1 MVKNL
6 ILSIIALA
14 ILAGCSGKKD
24 KTTEETVEA
33 VPVKVQKLEK
43 TNIAKTLDYTANLQ
57 ADKQVYYAPAATGRI
72 EKIYVEVGDRI
83 KKGQLLVEMD
93 RTQLVQA
100 EVQLKNLETEY
111 NRAVNLWNETYSE
124 CKLVDLKGKPLS
136 VEPMFDICLDIF
148 ASKCKK
154 VLDFGC
160 GTGDI
165 IFQCYE
171 FGNTGYGLGVDVSET
186 GINYATKMAKLNNYD
201 NLEFKVGNIS
211 ALDSYEDGSFDGII
225 LSNVLD
231 VMPKNIA
238 AETFSKL
245 TRLIPK
251 GGLMFVKLNPYYE
264 EGYLESFGFKPI
276 ANNLFEE
283 DGVLRYREVDTA
295 SWKQAF
301 EKYYEI
307 IRYLEFPYPWQEG
320 MNRLFLLQKK

>member
-1 MVKNL
+1 M
-6 ILSIIALA
+6 A
-14 ILAGCSGKKD
+14 
-24 KTTEETVEA
+24 
-33 VPVKVQKLEK
+33 
-43 TNIAKTLDYTANLQ
+43 
-57 ADKQVYYAPAATGRI
+57 
-72 EKIYVEVGDRI
+72 
-83 KKGQLLVEMD
+83 
-93 RTQLVQA
+93 
-100 EVQLKNLETEY
+100 
-111 NRAVNLWNETYSE
+111 
-124 CKLVDLKGKPLS
+124 
-136 VEPMFDICLDIF
+136 F
-148 ASKCKK
+148 
-154 VLDFGC
+154 
-160 GTGDI
+160 
-165 IFQCYE
+165 
-171 FGNTGYGLGVDVSET
+171 DVSET
-186 GINYATKMAKLNNYD
+186 GINYATKMAKINNYD

-211 ALDSYEDGSFDGII
+211 ALDSYEDGSFNGII

>member
-1 MVKNL
+1 MNNQEEL
-6 ILSIIALA
+6 I
-14 ILAGCSGKKD
+14 
-24 KTTEETVEA
+24 
-33 VPVKVQKLEK
+33 
-43 TNIAKTLDYTANLQ
+43 
-57 ADKQVYYAPAATGRI
+57 
-72 EKIYVEVGDRI
+72 
-83 KKGQLLVEMD
+83 
-93 RTQLVQA
+93 
-100 EVQLKNLETEY
+100 ETEY

-186 GINYATKMAKLNNYD
+186 GINYATKMAKINNYD

-231 VMPKNIA
+231 VMPK
-238 AETFSKL
+238 
-245 TRLIPK
+245 
-251 GGLMFVKLNPYYE
+251 M
-264 EGYLESFGFKPI
+264 
-276 ANNLFEE
+276 
-283 DGVLRYREVDTA
+283 
-295 SWKQAF
+295 
-301 EKYYEI
+301 
-307 IRYLEFPYPWQEG
+307 
-320 MNRLFLLQKK
+320 

>member
-1 MVKNL
+1 MNNQEEL
-6 ILSIIALA
+6 I
-14 ILAGCSGKKD
+14 
-24 KTTEETVEA
+24 
-33 VPVKVQKLEK
+33 
-43 TNIAKTLDYTANLQ
+43 
-57 ADKQVYYAPAATGRI
+57 
-72 EKIYVEVGDRI
+72 
-83 KKGQLLVEMD
+83 
-93 RTQLVQA
+93 
-100 EVQLKNLETEY
+100 ETEY

-307 IRYLEFPYPWQEG
+307 IRYLEFPNPRQEG

>member
-1 MVKNL
+1 MNNQEEL
-6 ILSIIALA
+6 I
-14 ILAGCSGKKD
+14 
-24 KTTEETVEA
+24 
-33 VPVKVQKLEK
+33 
-43 TNIAKTLDYTANLQ
+43 
-57 ADKQVYYAPAATGRI
+57 
-72 EKIYVEVGDRI
+72 
-83 KKGQLLVEMD
+83 
-93 RTQLVQA
+93 
-100 EVQLKNLETEY
+100 ETEY

-264 EGYLESFGFKPI
+264 
-276 ANNLFEE
+276 
-283 DGVLRYREVDTA
+283 
-295 SWKQAF
+295 
-301 EKYYEI
+301 
-307 IRYLEFPYPWQEG
+307 
-320 MNRLFLLQKK
+320 